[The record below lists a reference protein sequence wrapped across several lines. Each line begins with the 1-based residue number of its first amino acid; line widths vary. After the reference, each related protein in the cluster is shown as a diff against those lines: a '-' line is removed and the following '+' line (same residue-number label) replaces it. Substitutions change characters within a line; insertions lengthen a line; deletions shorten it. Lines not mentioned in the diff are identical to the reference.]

1 MASQLFSALVGPIA
15 LALFTRGCF
24 FLPAR
29 WRSRE
34 NACTSLV
41 PRGRDAGS
49 NRSTNLMAPSAAHS
63 KVMRWIFA
71 AAYLAPLLVV
81 SVPANAGAIMF
92 TNPPVLILKPSTMNG
107 KNPAGVTY
115 VGLAG
120 TGGPTLQPL
129 NNAPDK
135 GFNFTD
141 FEVSYTTVAA
151 DLPVGKPIP
160 SITISWV
167 VQRTFEF
174 STGMYT
180 TTSAMNGSAL
190 VPAGGTVNS
199 ISLSTFWAAAIPP
212 PMPTVSEVSFGPFVN
227 NANFKNS
234 MTTAMFPATQPD
246 PNTLG
251 KEILGQEG
259 GITFTPSAVGQN
271 FTFDFPG
278 SAISTVAAVPEPSTL
293 IMGATAA
300 LVVALVLKRQ
310 RLCSRKLPPGFI
322 VACTARSRNT
332 WAGHRAARAATTRRP
347 QPC

>member
-1 MASQLFSALVGPIA
+1 
-15 LALFTRGCF
+15 
-24 FLPAR
+24 
-29 WRSRE
+29 
-34 NACTSLV
+34 
-41 PRGRDAGS
+41 
-49 NRSTNLMAPSAAHS
+49 
-63 KVMRWIFA
+63 
-71 AAYLAPLLVV
+71 
-81 SVPANAGAIMF
+81 MF

-310 RLCSRKLPPGFI
+310 RLCSQKLPPGFI